1 MEGFTLVDAG
11 VAIIVLLSGVLAY
24 SRGFV
29 REAMAILGWIGATIV
44 AFIFADQVEPLVR
57 QIPVIGDFIGD
68 SCELAI
74 IAAFAAVFAV
84 ALVVVSIFTPL
95 FSGIIQRSALGGV
108 DQALGFFFG
117 VLRGIL
123 LVAVAFFVY
132 DTIFATQQF
141 ATIDD
146 SRSAQVFAQLTGQIE
161 QQNPEQ
167 ALGAATSAFRPPARG
182 RARRFS
188 RFEDAAAGIPNR
200 EASIQRITRVPSPV
214 SCGLSACGRTAP
226 KDCVRKSVSRD
237 VRPAVVAA
245 GSARW
250 HRSER
255 SPTAC
260 RPTVEP
266 PSASPSSPP
275 GTEAT

>member
-11 VAIIVLLSGVLAY
+11 VAIIILLSGVLAY

-57 QIPVIGDFIGD
+57 QIPIVGDFIGD

-95 FSGIIQRSALGGV
+95 FSSVVQRSALGGV

-132 DTIFATQQF
+132 DTIFASQQF
-141 ATIDD
+141 VAIDD

-167 ALGAATSAFRPPARG
+167 ALGW
-182 RARRFS
+182 
-188 RFEDAAAGIPNR
+188 
-200 EASIQRITRVPSPV
+200 ITKQYQQLVGT
-214 SCGLSACGRTAP
+214 CGAP
-226 KDCVRKSVSRD
+226 
-237 VRPAVVAA
+237 VVAQ
-245 GSARW
+245 
-250 HRSER
+250 
-255 SPTAC
+255 
-260 RPTVEP
+260 
-266 PSASPSSPP
+266 
-275 GTEAT
+275 

>member
-29 REAMAILGWIGATIV
+29 RETMAILGWIGATVV

-57 QIPVIGDFIGD
+57 QIPVLGDFIGD

-95 FSGIIQRSALGGV
+95 FSSVVQRSALGGV

-123 LVAVAFFVY
+123 LIAVAFFVY

-141 ATIDD
+141 AVIEE
-146 SRSAQVFAQLTGQIE
+146 SRSVQVFAQLTGQIE

-167 ALGAATSAFRPPARG
+167 ALGW
-182 RARRFS
+182 
-188 RFEDAAAGIPNR
+188 
-200 EASIQRITRVPSPV
+200 ITEQYQQLVGNCGAPV
-214 SCGLSACGRTAP
+214 
-226 KDCVRKSVSRD
+226 
-237 VRPAVVAA
+237 
-245 GSARW
+245 
-250 HRSER
+250 E
-255 SPTAC
+255 
-260 RPTVEP
+260 
-266 PSASPSSPP
+266 
-275 GTEAT
+275 

>member
-29 REAMAILGWIGATIV
+29 RETMAILGWIGATVV

-57 QIPVIGDFIGD
+57 QIPIIGDFIGD

-95 FSGIIQRSALGGV
+95 FSTVVQRSALGGI
-108 DQALGFFFG
+108 DQGLGFFFG
-117 VLRGIL
+117 VLRGVL

-132 DTIFATQQF
+132 DTIFASQEF
-141 ATIDD
+141 AAIDD
-146 SRSAQVFAQLTGQIE
+146 SRSAEVFAQLTGRIE

-167 ALGAATSAFRPPARG
+167 ALGWITEQYEQLVGNCGAPAETVTPG
-182 RARRFS
+182 
-188 RFEDAAAGIPNR
+188 
-200 EASIQRITRVPSPV
+200 
-214 SCGLSACGRTAP
+214 
-226 KDCVRKSVSRD
+226 
-237 VRPAVVAA
+237 PAV
-245 GSARW
+245 
-250 HRSER
+250 
-255 SPTAC
+255 
-260 RPTVEP
+260 
-266 PSASPSSPP
+266 
-275 GTEAT
+275 TE

>member
-1 MEGFTLVDAG
+1 MEGFTLIDAG
-11 VAIIVLLSGVLAY
+11 VAIIILLSGVLAY

-29 REAMAILGWIGATIV
+29 REAMAILGWIGATVV

-57 QIPVIGDFIGD
+57 QIPILGDFIGD

-95 FSGIIQRSALGGV
+95 FSSVVQRSALGGV

-132 DTIFATQQF
+132 DTIFASQQF
-141 ATIDD
+141 AMVDE
-146 SRSAQVFAQLTGQIE
+146 SRAAEVFAKLTGQIE

-167 ALGAATSAFRPPARG
+167 ALGW
-182 RARRFS
+182 
-188 RFEDAAAGIPNR
+188 
-200 EASIQRITRVPSPV
+200 ITEQYQQLVGN
-214 SCGLSACGRTAP
+214 CGAQT
-226 KDCVRKSVSRD
+226 
-237 VRPAVVAA
+237 
-245 GSARW
+245 
-250 HRSER
+250 
-255 SPTAC
+255 
-260 RPTVEP
+260 EP
-266 PSASPSSPP
+266 PVETP
-275 GTEAT
+275 TE

>member
-11 VAIIVLLSGVLAY
+11 VATLILVSGVLAY

-29 REAMAILGWIGATIV
+29 REAMAILGWIGATVV

-57 QIPVIGDFIGD
+57 QVPVLGGFIGD

-95 FSGIIQRSALGGV
+95 FSTVVQRSALGGV
-108 DQALGFFFG
+108 DQGLGFFFG

-132 DTIFATQQF
+132 ETIFASQAF
-141 ATIDD
+141 AAIDD

-161 QQNPEQ
+161 DQNPEQ
-167 ALGAATSAFRPPARG
+167 ALGWITEQYQQLVGSCGAPEQAV
-182 RARRFS
+182 
-188 RFEDAAAGIPNR
+188 E
-200 EASIQRITRVPSPV
+200 EASQ
-214 SCGLSACGRTAP
+214 
-226 KDCVRKSVSRD
+226 
-237 VRPAVVAA
+237 
-245 GSARW
+245 
-250 HRSER
+250 
-255 SPTAC
+255 
-260 RPTVEP
+260 
-266 PSASPSSPP
+266 
-275 GTEAT
+275 

>member
-29 REAMAILGWIGATIV
+29 REAMAIVGWIGATIV

-57 QIPVIGDFIGD
+57 QIPIVGDFIGD

-95 FSGIIQRSALGGV
+95 FSSVVQRSALGGV

-123 LVAVAFFVY
+123 LIAVAFFVY

-141 ATIDD
+141 AMIDG
-146 SRSAQVFAQLTGQIE
+146 SRSAEVFAQLTGQIE

-167 ALGAATSAFRPPARG
+167 ALGWITEQYQQLVGNCGAPA
-182 RARRFS
+182 
-188 RFEDAAAGIPNR
+188 E
-200 EASIQRITRVPSPV
+200 
-214 SCGLSACGRTAP
+214 
-226 KDCVRKSVSRD
+226 
-237 VRPAVVAA
+237 
-245 GSARW
+245 
-250 HRSER
+250 
-255 SPTAC
+255 
-260 RPTVEP
+260 
-266 PSASPSSPP
+266 
-275 GTEAT
+275 